1 MKSEIQQQYH
11 DRIGL
16 ENVYKLKP
24 YFIKYTKRMISNLN
38 YRINFNNMRILENGD
53 IIFIDKNNN
62 LSEEM
67 SLNFAIC
74 CSSCISERI
83 VLKKGH
89 IKFKPLEF
97 KYDIKEKKVIIILK
111 NITSEIYK
119 KRLMIQIMDILRNPF
134 KYGYATD

>member
-1 MKSEIQQQYH
+1 MQSEIQLQYH

-16 ENVYKLKP
+16 ENVYKLKS
-24 YFIKYTKRMISNLN
+24 YLIKYTKRMISNFN
-38 YRINFNNMRILENGD
+38 YKINFNNMRILENGD

-83 VLKKGH
+83 VLKKANL
-89 IKFKPLEF
+89 KFKPLEF
-97 KYDIKEKKVIIILK
+97 KYDIKEKKVMIILK
-111 NITSEIYK
+111 NAFFCFLLSKNNTVSVIYLIPK
-119 KRLMIQIMDILRNPF
+119 KFLF
-134 KYGYATD
+134 K